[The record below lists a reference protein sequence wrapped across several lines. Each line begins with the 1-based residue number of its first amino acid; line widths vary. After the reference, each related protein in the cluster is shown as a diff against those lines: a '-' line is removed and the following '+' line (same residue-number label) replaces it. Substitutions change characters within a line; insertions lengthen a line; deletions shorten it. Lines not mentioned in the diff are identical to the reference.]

1 MIGRMMPRDPG
12 SPDIESILLSSVSM
26 PEHLILLEEFAVYFG
41 YLELATEIA
50 LTLLKPNVEA
60 VLAQLVENQCSRAGS
75 VNSWVQLGLPL
86 YINGHYRLAGMI
98 SDAVVDAETLDDH
111 ALVAAYLMDM
121 NPVREQALLAR
132 APGIFPVLEATLEHV
147 NDLCQIGRR
156 GSEPANDFSGA
167 VRQNIVAFLPRSGNA
182 VSVPL
187 IELIARTP
195 GHYPQVQRTCI
206 ECYTGPPRLEKEAL
220 GVLAALCENPDD
232 SILSHWRKNQAHSGL
247 LKILAHYR
255 SVPEGQDDSKNE
267 ALLALAQRYVKRFV
281 HTPLSPKLLQGTH
294 FSLCMPIVAVTA
306 APASRMGLKFLL
318 EATQIFP
325 EYVELAPTASTA
337 QQLMALHPFMQSQ
350 FRLEQMRLREYVSQ
364 YAQKIMSLEGVTPQA
379 LLELIENDSQ
389 ADFVGSVLANHPASV
404 LTHPGVLQKRLERDL
419 GL

>member
-1 MIGRMMPRDPG
+1 MTRRTTPRAPG
-12 SPDIESILLSSVSM
+12 SPDIESILLSAVSM
-26 PEHLILLEEFAVYFG
+26 PEQLMLLEEFATYFG
-41 YLELATEIA
+41 YLELSTEITLA
-50 LTLLKPNVEA
+50 LQKAKIEA
-60 VLAQLVENQCSRAGS
+60 DQLVEGQLFRFGS
-75 VNSWVQLGLPL
+75 SNSLLQLGLPL
-86 YINGHYRLAGMI
+86 YINGHYRLASMI
-98 SDAVVDAETLDDH
+98 SDAVVDSEALDDH
-111 ALVAAYLMDM
+111 ALVMAYLLDM
-121 NPVREQALLAR
+121 TPAREQALLAR

-147 NDLCQIGRR
+147 NALCQIGTR

-187 IELIARTP
+187 VNLIARTP
-195 GHYPQVQRTCI
+195 GHYPQLQRTCI

-220 GVLAALCENPDD
+220 GVLTALCDNPDD

-255 SVPEGQDDSKNE
+255 PVPEGQDDSWNE
-267 ALLALAQRYVKRFV
+267 AVLALAQRYVKRFI
-281 HTPLSPKLLQGTH
+281 HTPLSAKLLQGTH
-294 FSLCMPIVAVTA
+294 FSLSMPVEVVTA
-306 APASRMGLKFLL
+306 APASKMGLRFLL
-318 EATQIFP
+318 ETTRIFP
-325 EYVELAPTASTA
+325 EHVELAPTASTA
-337 QQLMALHPFMQSQ
+337 QQLLALHPFTQSY
-350 FRLEQMRLREYVSQ
+350 FRIEKKLLRDYVSQ
-364 YAQKIMSLEGVTPQA
+364 YVQKVMSREGISPQA